1 MTQDTRATLSAFFRR
16 TPEVRLAIL
25 FGSLAGGTEGPESDA
40 DIAVAGEKPLETD
53 LRMRLIESLAMAL
66 NRPVDLIDLR
76 SAGYFVLRQA
86 LVHGEVVYCADRSI
100 LADVYRRMVFDAVD
114 FAPYHRRAL
123 AERRRA
129 WIGI

>member
-1 MTQDTRATLSAFFRR
+1 VDDRIRAALVESLQAFQ
-16 TPEVRLAIL
+16 EVRLVIL
-25 FGSLAGGTEGPESDA
+25 FGSLARGAGRVDSDA